1 MRLLITEDQPILINI
16 LSKVIKELY
25 PNAIINSATDIN
37 SAIQFIKTFEFDI
50 ILADLDF
57 NGEKRFSV
65 VELAKQNNI
74 KCIIFTGHYNKAFI
88 DNALDIGVVAF
99 VSKMGNIDDLR
110 YALLNYKTIEN
121 FICNFCRQQSVTT
134 PIYNEILIPDLNGSE
149 ERILNYLLTQK
160 PRKHIAKEL
169 KITLNTLNTYIN
181 RMTIKNN
188 CNLLLLIQRYIIWK
202 RSLK

>member
-1 MRLLITEDQPILINI
+1 MRVLITEDQPILINV
-16 LSKVIKELY
+16 LSNVVLEIFPNSIIK
-25 PNAIINSATDIN
+25 SATDIN
-37 SAIQFIKTFEFDI
+37 TAIQFIKSFEFDI

-65 VELAKQNNI
+65 VELAKKNNI

-110 YALLNYKTIEN
+110 YALLNYQTIED
-121 FICNFCRQQSVTT
+121 FVCSFCIQQTITS
-134 PIYNEILIPDLNGSE
+134 PIYNEILIPELNGND
-149 ERILNYLLTQK
+149 ERILNYLLSQK
-160 PRKHIAKEL
+160 PRKIIAKEL
-169 KITLNTLNTYIN
+169 KITMNTLNTYIN
-181 RMTIKNN
+181 RMTTKNN
-188 CNLLLLIQRYIIWK
+188 CNLLVLIHRYIIWK